1 PSPGATGP
9 GSPGP
14 GSSGSGGGGGSTGSG
29 SGGGSG
35 SGSGA
40 SSGFVSYAYTAGTSA
55 ITGYGVKADGSL
67 TPLSGSPYAVSTGLN
82 TNIVTNGANVYATA
96 ADFKNLDVF
105 SIDKASGALR
115 LANTINP
122 LTGDPVQG
130 DLALGLAL
138 DHTGASLYVTLGLSD
153 FDSGINVF
161 TVGSAPNAQQIGF
174 LPGPAIALPPPVFS
188 PN

>member
-1 PSPGATGP
+1 MRSRFVLFVYLCVFSFLGLLVACGGSTSNNNQSSNNNPSPGAAGP

-14 GSSGSGGGGGSTGSG
+14 GSSGSGGGGSTGSGSGGGGSTGSG

-67 TPLSGSPYAVSTGLN
+67 TPLSGSPYAVSKGLN

-96 ADFKNLDVF
+96 ADFRNLDVF
-105 SIDKASGALR
+105 SIDKTSGALT

-122 LTGDPVQG
+122 LT
-130 DLALGLAL
+130 
-138 DHTGASLYVTLGLSD
+138 
-153 FDSGINVF
+153 
-161 TVGSAPNAQQIGF
+161 
-174 LPGPAIALPPPVFS
+174 
-188 PN
+188 